1 MVMIKIAIVDDE
13 TIMHDRLREVV
24 NQTLLS
30 RDFDYRVLIFDNPD
44 DVLSC
49 VKQTKID
56 IVLLD
61 IELGSRNGVELA
73 KRLSLDSPSTVVV
86 FITSYEGYIKDAF
99 GLNVYDYI
107 LKQELDL
114 QLPEAL
120 IQLTT
125 RLTQRDSVVFKFD
138 SGILNLELME
148 IVFALYENRNI
159 TIFTQDESYVMK
171 STSLT
176 KVYES
181 LPESMFIQ
189 PNSRYIV
196 NMMYIQEMRKGVI
209 KLKGYD
215 DLIEVSRG
223 QFKNLYQN
231 YLDFLVES
239 ERL

>member
-1 MVMIKIAIVDDE
+1 MIKIAIVDDE

-30 RDFDYRVLIFDNPD
+30 RDIDYRVLIFDNPD

-73 KRLSLDSPSTVVV
+73 KRLSLDSPSTVVI

-125 RLTQRDSVVFKFD
+125 RLTQRDSIVFKFGAYGD
-138 SGILNLELME
+138 C
-148 IVFALYENRNI
+148 FCAL
-159 TIFTQDESYVMK
+159 
-171 STSLT
+171 
-176 KVYES
+176 
-181 LPESMFIQ
+181 
-189 PNSRYIV
+189 
-196 NMMYIQEMRKGVI
+196 
-209 KLKGYD
+209 
-215 DLIEVSRG
+215 
-223 QFKNLYQN
+223 
-231 YLDFLVES
+231 
-239 ERL
+239 